1 MRPIADMQYSDFLFE
16 CMDEL
21 VNQAAKLR
29 YMSGGTVSV
38 PLVMRAPVGA
48 TNRGAQHGQSPES
61 YFTHVPGL
69 KVVCVSDAY
78 HAKGLLKSA
87 VRDDNP
93 VLFFEHK
100 LLYGSARGASRQEAS
115 TSRADVPAEEYL
127 VPLGRAV
134 VKRAGADVTVV
145 ATHLSLYR
153 CLAAAGELADEERD
167 RVRGDRSADAAPAR
181 HRDDL
186 GLVAKDRAAR
196 RSCTRTR
203 SPAAGAR
210 RSPPGRP
217 TSACTSSRR
226 RSDASPSHDVPMPSP
241 RSSSRRSS
249 RRSSGSRPRCS
260 SVLWVLMAR
269 PVRMPP
275 LGTTSDELRILAWLK
290 AEGDEPSRTASMLLE
305 VETDKATLEV
315 EAAVAGTLLRIVRDA
330 GEVAG
335 VGVVIAY
342 VGALGDEVPAEAPEG
357 EPTVPE
363 AATAAPTRQGPSAKV
378 TASPA
383 VRRLAEQHGLD
394 LPLVR
399 GTGPGGRIEKQ
410 DVLRTVEGS
419 QATGGE
425 AVPAQRRALARRLE
439 RSAAIPQFALGVTVD
454 MTEAAELLE
463 RERPAGV
470 PGLGYTHLLLRAI
483 AVALRAH
490 PEMNALW
497 VEDGPS
503 RRRLVRADVGLAV
516 AGEDSLLVVTV
527 PEPDRLSLADL
538 VEQSDRAA
546 AEAREGRVSE
556 RFAAPVAVTLTN
568 LGMVGVDRFT
578 AIIDPDQTAIVAA
591 GAVVERPGPV
601 AGGVGL
607 VRQLELTLSVDHR
620 AVDGMAAGRFLASIR
635 AALEGHDSP
644 APAP

>member
-1 MRPIADMQYSDFLFE
+1 M
-16 CMDEL
+16 
-21 VNQAAKLR
+21 
-29 YMSGGTVSV
+29 
-38 PLVMRAPVGA
+38 
-48 TNRGAQHGQSPES
+48 
-61 YFTHVPGL
+61 
-69 KVVCVSDAY
+69 
-78 HAKGLLKSA
+78 
-87 VRDDNP
+87 
-93 VLFFEHK
+93 
-100 LLYGSARGASRQEAS
+100 
-115 TSRADVPAEEYL
+115 
-127 VPLGRAV
+127 
-134 VKRAGADVTVV
+134 
-145 ATHLSLYR
+145 
-153 CLAAAGELADEERD
+153 
-167 RVRGDRSADAAPAR
+167 
-181 HRDDL
+181 
-186 GLVAKDRAAR
+186 AAR
-196 RSCTRTR
+196 
-203 SPAAGAR
+203 P
-210 RSPPGRP
+210 
-217 TSACTSSRR
+217 
-226 RSDASPSHDVPMPSP
+226 
-241 RSSSRRSS
+241 
-249 RRSSGSRPRCS
+249 
-260 SVLWVLMAR
+260 L
-269 PVRMPP
+269 RMPP
-275 LGTTSDELRILAWLK
+275 LGTTSDELRILEWLK
-290 AEGDEPSRTASMLLE
+290 AEGDEVALGEPLLA